1 MKIKKTRQ
9 ILKAL
14 ADDNRLRIVN
24 LLNNR
29 DLTVKEIC
37 LILNKNQSSISKHLA
52 RLRLSGI
59 AEDTRKGMNVFYR
72 LAEPEN
78 KKYEKLLRP
87 ILESLAV
94 VESCRD
100 DVKKIKDVKGEE

>member
-1 MKIKKTRQ
+1 M
-9 ILKAL
+9 LKAL

-37 LILNKNQSSISKHLA
+37 RILNKNQSSISKHLA

-59 AEDTRKGMNVFYR
+59 AEDTRQGMNVFYR
-72 LAEPEN
+72 LAEPED
-78 KKYEKLLRP
+78 KEYEKLLRS

-94 VESCRD
+94 LRSCRE
-100 DVKKIKDVKGEE
+100 DVKKIKNVKGEK